1 MEETGMKAFNKMKM
15 LMAMAMVS
23 FCMLFGFVAPMN
35 TYAANENAVTAVE
48 ENEAEASAQ
57 ESDETVF
64 FLIMGGGFLII
75 LFAVVVSVASAS
87 SCCIIADQFDQD

>member
-1 MEETGMKAFNKMKM
+1 MKM
-15 LMAMAMVS
+15 VLELKKMLAATAVAL
-23 FCMLFGFVAPMN
+23 CMIFAGYQTME
-35 TYAANENAVTAVE
+35 TYAANENAAVE
-48 ENEAEASAQ
+48 EIETEAAVTVDANTQ

-87 SCCIIADQFDQD
+87 SCCIIADQFDED